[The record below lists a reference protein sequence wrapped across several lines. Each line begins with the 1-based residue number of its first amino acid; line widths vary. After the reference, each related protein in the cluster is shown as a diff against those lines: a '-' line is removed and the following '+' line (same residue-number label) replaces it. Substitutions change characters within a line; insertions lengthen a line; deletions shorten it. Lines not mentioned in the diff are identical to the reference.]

1 MAKSKFYETI
11 LNEILATSFAT
22 QEERFSYLSA
32 LGKVTGSLEYS
43 EGRLNFVFSVSSS
56 DIALNIVN
64 MLKIDYPTEFE
75 MLLPKTKTNKGSG
88 SKFCT
93 VSVPKAYTQQVLVDL
108 GLLILKDG
116 VPAIITDSVPTIAVK
131 DQKNAKAYLMGL
143 FVASGS
149 IFVPSLESSDEKKD
163 GYHFEISVNS
173 EDYADTIITL
183 IGMFGI
189 NAKKSE
195 RSQNFLIYLKD
206 KDEILAMLGVMG
218 IVEGVAQLKS
228 IINERQTANIINR
241 TSICEAANMDKT
253 FVASSKQ
260 LVAIGIIE
268 ETVGLE
274 TLTPELYET
283 AQARMSAQT
292 ASLSELAEMLGV
304 SKSCL
309 NHRLRKIMEIA
320 SGMGNIEG

>member
-1 MAKSKFYETI
+1 MSKSEFYEI
-11 LNEILATSFAT
+11 VLKEILATSFAT

-32 LGKVTGSLEYS
+32 IGKVSGSLEYT
-43 EGRLNFVFSVSSS
+43 EGRMNFVFSVDSS
-56 DIALNIVN
+56 DIALNIMN
-64 MLKIDYPTEFE
+64 TLKIDFPTEFE
-75 MLLPKTKTNKGSG
+75 LLLPKTKNNKGSG

-93 VSVPKAYTQQVLVDL
+93 VSVPKMFSLEVLEDL
-108 GLLILKDG
+108 GIMLFKDG
-116 VPAIITDSVPTIAVK
+116 VPQAIVNTVPSLAYK

-143 FVASGS
+143 FVAGGS
-149 IFVPSLESSDEKKD
+149 IFVPSLESSDVKKD
-163 GYHFEISVNS
+163 GYHFEFSVNS
-173 EDYADTIITL
+173 EDYADSIIEL
-183 IGMFGI
+183 LKMFGI

-206 KDEILAMLGVMG
+206 KDEILSMLGIMG

-241 TSICEAANMDKT
+241 TSICEAANLDKT
-253 FVASSKQ
+253 FVASSKH

-274 TLTPELYET
+274 SLSKELYDT

-309 NHRLRKIMEIA
+309 NHRLRKILEIA
-320 SGMGNIEG
+320 SGLGNIEQ